1 MSNVE
6 GRGYKSSHNDMRR
19 MYTSHLL
26 KANVED
32 LNEFGISRENDALE
46 ETLSTHVTMDIIF
59 VSLIID
65 A

>member
-1 MSNVE
+1 
-6 GRGYKSSHNDMRR
+6 